1 MSWSFRSA
9 SLSLA
14 FVAPFLALL
23 SACGSDVYLGSREP
37 ATIEAK
43 EWEGSRVIYTPH
55 RPKSAGRKAVSLL
68 PFPLG
73 VVGEIAADVADG
85 PDRTVVSKTDYSYAV
100 RVTRIN
106 GEAVALT
113 SESFQVPPGKHR
125 IEARYCRYEEG
136 RSNCSEPVVL
146 NFRADA
152 GYRYSLRR
160 NSKLQIELHPNSADK
175 KTVRSEAKAVVLQD
189 EEDCIR
195 RRRDRI
201 EFHFAQ
207 GWIEADEAARRRS
220 QVGPGCRDLVGRESE
235 GES

>member
-1 MSWSFRSA
+1 MSRKFRSG

-14 FVAPFLALL
+14 LIASLLALL
-23 SACGSDVYLGSREP
+23 SACGADVYLGSREP

-43 EWEGSRVIYTPH
+43 EWEGSRVIYTPL
-55 RPKSAGRKAVSLL
+55 RPKSAGRKALSVL
-68 PFPLG
+68 PFPIG
-73 VVGEIAADVADG
+73 VLGEIAADVADG

-100 RVTRIN
+100 RVTQIN

-113 SESFQVPPGKHR
+113 SEEFQVSPGKHR

-136 RSNCSEPVVL
+136 RSNCSDPVVL

-152 GYRYSLRR
+152 GYRYRLRR

-195 RRRDRI
+195 GRRDRI

-220 QVGPGCRDLVGRESE
+220 QVGPGCRELVGR
-235 GES
+235 